1 MGFRFAVQL
10 LRPFV
15 SQLLRPFVADETR
28 EARLPSRERREATGG
43 DPHFSSTFLR
53 SRETPTI
60 YFRFDFCAGV
70 DAPRFSVG

>member
-10 LRPFV
+10 
-15 SQLLRPFVADETR
+15 QLYLSYSDPLSDETR